1 MKKVIAYSLI
11 LSFLI
16 QLLGCSTF
24 QPIESTVA
32 NDLSNFDNQSVKITL
47 STGEEIIS
55 KEYHHLYFT
64 EPSEFIFCIGSI
76 SDKYLNKIRSFSG
89 KISSEEIESIYF
101 DDKTN
106 TYNILL
112 KTEEITIVKKGDFFK
127 ATYETEPG
135 FWYWFKEKAVNVNV
149 TDIKLI
155 ETSNFDAGLTT
166 LLIVGTLGILA
177 LIIALTYSPPAGHKL
192 DFKIF

>member
-32 NDLSNFDNQSVKITL
+32 NDLSNLDNQSVKITL

-76 SDKYLNKIRSFSG
+76 SDKNLNNTRSFSG
-89 KISSEEIESIYF
+89 LIPAEEIKSIYF
-101 DDKTN
+101 DEKIE

-112 KTEEITIVKKGDFFK
+112 KTEELTIVRKGNYFK

-135 FWYWFKEKAVNVNV
+135 FWYWDKEKAVKVNV
-149 TDIKLI
+149 TDVKLI
-155 ETSNFDAGLTT
+155 ETSTFNAWLTT
-166 LLIVGTLGILA
+166 IFIIGTLGVVA
-177 LIIALTYSPPAGHKL
+177 LVFALNYSPDGLGL
-192 DFKIF
+192 DVNTF

>member
-1 MKKVIAYSLI
+1 MKKVISYSLI
-11 LSFLI
+11 FSLLI

-24 QPIESTVA
+24 QPIERYAA
-32 NDLSNFDNQSVKITL
+32 NDLSNLDNQSVKITL

-76 SDKYLNKIRSFSG
+76 SDKNLNNTRSFSG
-89 KISSEEIESIYF
+89 LIPAEEIKSINF
-101 DDKTN
+101 DEKTE
-106 TYNILL
+106 TYYILL
-112 KTEEITIVKKGDFFK
+112 KTEELTIVRRGNYFK

-135 FWYWFKEKAVNVNV
+135 FWYWDKEKTVKVNV

-166 LLIVGTLGILA
+166 LLIVGTLGGILA
-177 LIIALTYSPPAGHKL
+177 LIALSMSPDGIDL
-192 DFKIF
+192 D